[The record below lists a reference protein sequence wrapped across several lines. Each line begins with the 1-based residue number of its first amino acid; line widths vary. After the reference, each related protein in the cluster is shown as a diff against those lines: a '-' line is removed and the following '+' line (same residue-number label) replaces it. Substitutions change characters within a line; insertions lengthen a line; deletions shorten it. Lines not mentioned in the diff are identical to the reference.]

1 MKKIVALVVVAA
13 ASVGLLGGCANMPG
27 FGIAADRV
35 EIVDYRKMQVI
46 EEQAKR
52 GGVTVIWLRQ
62 PTKLVDRVVAVN

>member
-1 MKKIVALVVVAA
+1 MKKIVSLVVVAA
-13 ASVGLLGGCANMPG
+13 AVGFLAGCANMPS

-35 EIVDYRKMQVI
+35 EIVDYRKMQFI

-52 GGVTVIWLRQ
+52 SGVTVIWLRQ

>member
-1 MKKIVALVVVAA
+1 MNKIVALVVFAA
-13 ASVGLLGGCANMPG
+13 AAGLLGGCANMPS

-35 EIVDYRKMQVI
+35 EIVDYRKMQFI

-52 GGVTVIWLRQ
+52 SGVTVIWLRQ